1 MVKIIILFC
10 MIGILSYLLYINGYM
25 VVASKRA
32 FMFLGSKRGKKAMF
46 SSCTGY
52 VKRVIKFK
60 ESKVYPVD
68 FKLELEKG
76 EVSLEILDAKKQ
88 LVLVLNSSRISEIEV
103 VSGQRYYMVLR
114 FKSASGSY
122 EITWE

>member
-1 MVKIIILFC
+1 
-10 MIGILSYLLYINGYM
+10 
-25 VVASKRA
+25 
-32 FMFLGSKRGKKAMF
+32 MF

-52 VKRVIKFK
+52 IKRVIKFK

-88 LVLVLNSSRISEIEV
+88 SVLTLNDSQISEIEV
-103 VSGQRYYMVLR
+103 VGGQRYYMVLR
-114 FKSASGSY
+114 FRSASGSY
-122 EITWE
+122 EVTWE

>member
-1 MVKIIILFC
+1 MEEMIFLLC
-10 MIGILSYLLYINGYM
+10 LIGILSYLLYINGYM

-76 EVSLEILDAKKQ
+76 EVTLEILDAKKQ
-88 LVLVLNSSRISEIEV
+88 SVLTLNDSQISEIEV

-114 FKSASGSY
+114 FRSASGSY
-122 EITWE
+122 EVTWE

>member
-1 MVKIIILFC
+1 MVKTISLLCI
-10 MIGILSYLLYINGYM
+10 IGILSYLLYINGYM

-32 FMFLGSKRGKKAMF
+32 LMFLGSKRGKKAMF

-52 VKRVIKFK
+52 IKRVIKFK
-60 ESKVYPVD
+60 ESKTYYAE

-76 EVSLEILDAKKQ
+76 GVTLEILNTKKQ
-88 LVLVLNSSRISEIEV
+88 LILSLNSSETFKIEAE
-103 VSGQRYYMVLR
+103 SGQRYYMVIR

-122 EITWE
+122 EVNWE